1 MEVIFVRGIM
11 LNAINSFHGPTS
23 GSNSLNSNE
32 RSELLISSIKNNPE
46 KKQFIL
52 LCFEN
57 HSRKLR
63 HINNI
68 CSEGRSPVPYAVTK
82 ENKVVYSNYGEH
94 LGFNQTV
101 DGQKLKP
108 YDCKTSLSRQLEYQS
123 LLTSLILKHPSI
135 TNEAVNNV
143 SKEIISFLQSR
154 FSENGKSFSDMLK
167 KNIGHYFWTNGGA
180 SFGRISLDSIE
191 NIDSDEVLKSLIQT
205 LKTGEIAQ
213 ILAIHDAVGRKIL
226 PFYECDERS
235 KYLALANTVRQ
246 DWFDNAQLRGRR
258 RKQDLGVPCE
268 TVGLLPPG
276 SVADQSVKV
285 QARHRAIDMFER
297 DETRMSHPEANDYY
311 DDLDTR
317 NLLFG
322 AGISGTT
329 GTLLQSAEAFGQ
341 LHTLELKKQ
350 YCAAIAGY
358 LVGGGMHSYH
368 EVMAVAEKVGV
379 PYQSGSSIESLPESL
394 LKNDEFQKLAAEY
407 YDVAVLGSTHWR
419 FNQSCLPSHLNTQI
433 KKESQ

>member
-1 MEVIFVRGIM
+1 MLKSINIFQSLTSESNL
-11 LNAINSFHGPTS
+11 LNPNNRT
-23 GSNSLNSNE
+23 
-32 RSELLISSIKNNPE
+32 ELFIRSIKNNQE
-46 KKQFIL
+46 AKNFIL

-57 HSRKLR
+57 HSRTLR

-68 CSEGRSPVPYAVTK
+68 CSERHCSVPYAVTK
-82 ENKVVYSNYGEH
+82 ENKVVYSIYGEH

-108 YDCKTSLSRQLEYQS
+108 YNCQTSLSRQLEYQS

-143 SKEIISFLQSR
+143 SKGIISFLQSR
-154 FSENGKSFSDMLK
+154 FSENGKSFSDILK
-167 KNIGHYFWTNGGA
+167 KNIGHYFWTNGRA

-191 NIDSDEVLKSLIQT
+191 NIDSDEVLKSLIRT

-226 PFYECDERS
+226 PFHECDERS
-235 KYLALANTVRQ
+235 KYLSIANTVRQ
-246 DWFDNAQLRGRR
+246 DWFDNAQLRGRKC
-258 RKQDLGVPCE
+258 KQDPGVPCE

-297 DETRMSHPEANDYY
+297 DEKRTSHPEANDYY
-311 DDLDTR
+311 DNLDTR

-341 LHTLELKKQ
+341 LHNLELKKQ

-368 EVMAVAEKVGV
+368 DVMAVAEKVGV
-379 PYQSGSSIESLPESL
+379 PYQPGSSIESLPELL
-394 LKNDEFQKLAAEY
+394 LKNDEFQKLATEY
-407 YDVAVLGSTHWR
+407 YDVAVLGSLHWR
-419 FNQSCLPSHLNTQI
+419 FNKSCLPSHLNTQI

>member
-1 MEVIFVRGIM
+1 M
-11 LNAINSFHGPTS
+11 LKSVNNFHCLIS
-23 GSNSLNSNE
+23 GSDLLSSNE
-32 RSELLISSIKNNPE
+32 DSGLLIRSIKNNQE
-46 KKQFIL
+46 AKQFIL

-57 HSRKLR
+57 RFRKLR
-63 HINNI
+63 NVNNVF
-68 CSEGRSPVPYAVTK
+68 SEGRCSVPYAVTK

-94 LGFNQTV
+94 LGFNKIV
-101 DGQKLKP
+101 DGQELKP
-108 YDCKTSLSRQLEYQS
+108 YSCQTSLFRQLEYQS
-123 LLTSLILKHPSI
+123 LLTSLIIKNPLI
-135 TNEAVNNV
+135 TSEAVNSV
-143 SKEIISFLQSR
+143 SKGVISFLQSR
-154 FSENGKSFSDMLK
+154 FSENAKSFSDTLK
-167 KNIGHYFWTNGGA
+167 KNIGHYFWTNGRA

-191 NIDSDEVLKSLIQT
+191 NIDSDEVQKSLIRV

-235 KYLALANTVRQ
+235 KYLSIANTVRQ
-246 DWFDNAQLRGRR
+246 DWFDNAQVRGRK
-258 RKQDLGVPCE
+258 RKQDLGVPCQ

-285 QARHRAIDMFER
+285 QVRHRAIDMFER
-297 DETRMSHPEANDYY
+297 DEKRMSHPEADDYY

-368 EVMAVAEKVGV
+368 EVMVVAEKIGV
-379 PYQSGSSIESLPESL
+379 PYQAGSSIESLPDLL
-394 LKNDEFQKLAAEY
+394 LKNDEFQKLATEY
-407 YDVAVLGSTHWR
+407 YDVAVLGATHWR
-419 FNQSCLPSHLNTQI
+419 FNQNCLPSHLNTQI
-433 KKESQ
+433 KK